1 MGTLNV
7 TSTSNGIME
16 QLRSALSD
24 QFSAIAPF
32 EIVLGLVLGLLV
44 GLLIAFVYKR
54 CFRGVLYSPSF
65 AMTLAMLTLITT
77 PVVMCISSN
86 VALSMGMVG
95 ALSIVRFRTAVKDP
109 MDTAYM
115 FWALTMGIL
124 LGAKLY
130 AIALVVA
137 AAIAAIIF
145 LLTFVHFTTPNSYL
159 LVVHYD
165 EEAEYDVDQMMR
177 RSVKNRRLRSKTM
190 TRSGAEMT
198 WEVRL
203 DNKQDLVAMM
213 MHCCVAFKA
222 LKRPSPAVKKWAIC
236 CSMRQRSPK
245 NCINLRHK
253 RAVFKISIA
262 RMKTV
267 IWPTNFSRMEIIWH
281 MD

>member
-109 MDTAYM
+109 MDTAHM
-115 FWALTMGIL
+115 VWAVDIL

-190 TRSGAEMT
+190 IRSGAEMT

-203 DNKQDLVAMM
+203 DNKQDLVALMLGIEGV
-213 MHCCVAFKA
+213 HDATLVACQTEA
-222 LKRPSPAVKKWAIC
+222 G
-236 CSMRQRSPK
+236 
-245 NCINLRHK
+245 
-253 RAVFKISIA
+253 
-262 RMKTV
+262 T
-267 IWPTNFSRMEIIWH
+267 
-281 MD
+281 